1 MFIST
6 CKNTVKTL
14 FRSPSFWMV
23 VLVGTV
29 YAVYNEVI
37 VSNYGYVDMA
47 TYEMIWDTD
56 PRYILDFQSY
66 IKLFANMSNVICMI
80 PSALLCTV
88 STAVIL
94 MRDYGDRFFEIEKAA
109 GMKPSAYV
117 YGRFVSLTV
126 INTAFHFILLNLC
139 LFSYVITRSG
149 VDGMTALNT
158 FTDGFV
164 RNILTPLVS
173 ESSIYI
179 CSNMRRMFKEI
190 PTVKPQIMVLVP
202 AILEMILNVS
212 KKFNMDLFKNELHTV
227 IVGGAAMPEYL
238 IFEYNK
244 LGVDIFQGYGMTETS
259 NLVTGNPS
267 PLTKSASV
275 GLIFPYQEVKIIDN
289 ELYIKGPNQ
298 MVGYYND
305 EEENKKM
312 MVDGFI
318 KTGDLGY
325 QDEDGYLYLQGR
337 CDDLIILTNG
347 ENVSPVK
354 IE

>member
-1 MFIST
+1 MFVST

-37 VSNYGYVDMA
+37 VSHYGYVDMA

-164 RNILTPLVS
+164 RNIFLELIMAVP
-173 ESSIYI
+173 SILIYLCVTYI
-179 CSNMRRMFKEI
+179 IGAVFHNGIAAAVGGIAYALFN
-190 PTVKPQIMVLVP
+190 MVLNNFFGWSGGEIIAVIRDYLSPVP
-202 AILEMILNVS
+202 KKVFWFMYYFRTEWEEMPLET
-212 KKFNMDLFKNELHTV
+212 FNTSAKYVVTSVTAFV
-227 IVGGAAMPEYL
+227 IFTAV
-238 IFEYNK
+238 I
-244 LGVDIFQGYGMTETS
+244 T
-259 NLVTGNPS
+259 
-267 PLTKSASV
+267 
-275 GLIFPYQEVKIIDN
+275 
-289 ELYIKGPNQ
+289 
-298 MVGYYND
+298 
-305 EEENKKM
+305 
-312 MVDGFI
+312 
-318 KTGDLGY
+318 
-325 QDEDGYLYLQGR
+325 
-337 CDDLIILTNG
+337 LIIYFKTKKRT
-347 ENVSPVK
+347 V
-354 IE
+354 

>member
-1 MFIST
+1 MFVST
-6 CKNTVKTL
+6 YKNTVKTL

-164 RNILTPLVS
+164 RNIFLELIMAVP
-173 ESSIYI
+173 SILIYLCVTYI
-179 CSNMRRMFKEI
+179 IGAVFHNGIVAAVGGIAYALFNMVLNKFFGWSGGEIIAVIRDYLSPVPKKVFWFMYYFRTEWEEI
-190 PTVKPQIMVLVP
+190 P
-202 AILEMILNVS
+202 LET
-212 KKFNMDLFKNELHTV
+212 FNTSAKYVVTSVTAFV
-227 IVGGAAMPEYL
+227 IFTAV
-238 IFEYNK
+238 I
-244 LGVDIFQGYGMTETS
+244 T
-259 NLVTGNPS
+259 
-267 PLTKSASV
+267 
-275 GLIFPYQEVKIIDN
+275 
-289 ELYIKGPNQ
+289 
-298 MVGYYND
+298 
-305 EEENKKM
+305 
-312 MVDGFI
+312 
-318 KTGDLGY
+318 
-325 QDEDGYLYLQGR
+325 
-337 CDDLIILTNG
+337 LIIYFKTKKRT
-347 ENVSPVK
+347 V
-354 IE
+354 